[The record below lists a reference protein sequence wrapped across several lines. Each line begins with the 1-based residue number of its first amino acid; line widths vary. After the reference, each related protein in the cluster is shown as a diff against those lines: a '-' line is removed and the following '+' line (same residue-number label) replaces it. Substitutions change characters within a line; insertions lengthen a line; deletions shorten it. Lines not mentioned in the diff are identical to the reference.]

1 MRAIECFDYVNDL
14 RERFFPTYRGLTSDQ
29 LDWRPEGSKNN
40 IGFLL
45 RHVAQS
51 EDWFVRVVIFGEN
64 VIPKRKAELQSID
77 LILDYLHETRE
88 RTIAF
93 LESNSMEDLREV
105 RAIPEGFRAEPIE
118 NPTIRWIMHRLF
130 DHEAY
135 HLGQVNML
143 MRLQGI
149 DPPKM

>member
-1 MRAIECFDYVNDL
+1 MRAIACFGDVNDL
-14 RERFFPTYRGLTSDQ
+14 RDRFFPSYRSLSSEQ

-51 EDWFVRVVIFGEN
+51 EDWFIRVVISGEN
-64 VIPKRKAELQSID
+64 VTPKRKAELPNADAIV
-77 LILDYLHETRE
+77 DYLRETRE

-93 LESNSMEDLREV
+93 LESNPIEILRET
-105 RAIPEGFRAEPIE
+105 RTFPEGFRGEPVE
-118 NPTIRWIMHRLF
+118 NPSIGWIVHRLF